1 MVFSEASRYK
11 YYVRREK
18 MEVTWELLNDY
29 KLLITSKET
38 KMNAYQQMKL
48 QDAINGLEIGPAS
61 EIFELETDD
70 FTKPYQVKLLKQLEK
85 KYELTAAQKE
95 IFDKFIEENSKPRR
109 KRMKPIFWAWTYKIY
124 NGQKMMISN
133 NEYCGYLRSFYS
145 KEEREDECNF
155 TKDAQVGPLTI
166 TLKTEPITAA
176 DAYKALINENGVNEI
191 YLYRKYMLETQ
202 DERQLSLSELLRIWR
217 GSCTDLKF

>member
-1 MVFSEASRYK
+1 MDF
-11 YYVRREK
+11 
-18 MEVTWELLNDY
+18 TWELLNDY

-38 KMNAYQQMKL
+38 KMNKYQQMKL

-85 KYELTAAQKE
+85 KYELTADQKE

-109 KRMKPIFWAWTYKIY
+109 RNKPMFWAWTYKIY
-124 NGQKMMISN
+124 NGKKMMSSD
-133 NEYCGYLRSFYS
+133 NEYCGYLHSYYS
-145 KEEREDECNF
+145 KAEREEECRYTHDE
-155 TKDAQVGPLTI
+155 QVGPLTI

-176 DAYKALINENGVNEI
+176 QAYKALLTGNGLPEDFLRHQ
-191 YLYRKYMLETQ
+191 YWTETVE
-202 DERQLSLSELLRIWR
+202 DRTMTLPELLNLWR
-217 GSCTDLKF
+217 STCIDLKL

>member
-1 MVFSEASRYK
+1 
-11 YYVRREK
+11 
-18 MEVTWELLNDY
+18 MEFTWELLNDY

-38 KMNAYQQMKL
+38 KMNKYQQMKL

-85 KYELTAAQKE
+85 KYELTEDQKE

-124 NGQKMMISN
+124 EGNKMKSSQ
-133 NEYCGYLRSFYS
+133 NEYCGYLRSFVS
-145 KEEREDECNF
+145 KAERDEECAF
-155 TKDAQVGPLTI
+155 TKDIEVGPLTI

-176 DAYKALINENGVNEI
+176 TAYKALINENGVNKL

-202 DERQLSLSELLRIWR
+202 DERKLSLSELLRIWR
-217 GSCTDLKF
+217 GSCTDLIF